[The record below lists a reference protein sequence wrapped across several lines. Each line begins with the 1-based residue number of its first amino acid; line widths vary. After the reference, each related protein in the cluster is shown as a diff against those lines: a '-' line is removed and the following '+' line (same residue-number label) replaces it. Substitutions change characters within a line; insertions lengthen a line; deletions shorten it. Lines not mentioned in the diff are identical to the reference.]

1 LSADL
6 GYTPIPDDPIS
17 PASSA
22 AGWRTWLSPWR
33 VAAAL
38 YVLAATLV
46 LYRIGTW
53 PRWTITQ
60 EDYTL
65 IDYWVFAD
73 APTRSFFAITDG
85 LMSTA
90 GRSWVITLPIWLAS
104 QVFDWPL
111 TALRVPLG
119 LMAAGVVPA
128 TWLLGRR
135 LAGAWVGAIG
145 ALVLMLLSGWI
156 HYARTG
162 TYVALTSTAAV
173 AVAILIDRTRRA
185 QGRWWLWLA
194 ALQGMLIVDVYLY
207 SPIRF
212 FYPLT
217 IVFFVVQIVFDRA
230 NWWRLA
236 TMAIVTA
243 VVLPIF
249 LAQADELPGRDPL
262 EAVRWHYEARGEQ
275 VMAWRHDPDQAIG
288 FLDDAERQAAERDGT
303 NPIVALVV
311 QNTWDLVDLLLDRH
325 TRPPNTDAWN
335 AGGRFYP
342 LALVPF
348 FMIGVGVSL
357 WRIFRSAEMRL
368 LHLCFWGFSLPIIL
382 TSNMHIGRLVQAM
395 PFLAL
400 LVAVGVDAAG
410 RAVAARA
417 RRLGAPER
425 AGLALR
431 VGLAA
436 FVVLATGRIALADA
450 RVDIP
455 MHEPH
460 LVAEDMRERRP
471 EIAIAGGA
479 IWFWG
484 VMTPDGPQPEHE
496 VERIRI
502 TTLRAELDDDF
513 QFVNLDYGQQP
524 DPLDSRPVIWFGAV
538 IGSMATG
545 VVPGDCGMPWYVAAE
560 RADVFAEVRAELE
573 ARCPGVTIVEIPS

>member
-1 LSADL
+1 MSADL
-6 GYTPIPDDPIS
+6 GYTPIADEPMAPI
-17 PASSA
+17 PA
-22 AGWRTWLSPWR
+22 AGWRAWATPWR
-33 VAAAL
+33 VAAAFYL
-38 YVLAATLV
+38 VAATIV

-65 IDYWVFAD
+65 IDFWVFAD
-73 APTRSFFAITDG
+73 APRRDFFRITDG

-90 GRSWVITLPIWLAS
+90 GQSWVITLPIWLAA

-119 LMAAGVVPA
+119 LMAAGVAPA

-145 ALVLMLLSGWI
+145 ALVLIFLSGWI

-173 AVAILIDRTRRA
+173 IVAILIDRTRRA
-185 QGRWWLWLA
+185 QGRWWLWLV
-194 ALQGMLIVDVYLY
+194 ALQGMLILDVYLY

-212 FYPLT
+212 FYPLA
-217 IVFFVVQIVFDRA
+217 IIFFLVQILFDRA
-230 NWWRLA
+230 NWWRLL
-236 TMAIVTA
+236 TMAAITA

-262 EAVRWHYEARGEQ
+262 AAVRWHYEARGEQ
-275 VMAWRHDPDQAIG
+275 VMAWRHHPDQAYT
-288 FLDDAERQAAERDGT
+288 FLDAEELAAAERDGT
-303 NPIVALVV
+303 NPIIALVV
-311 QNTWDLVDLLLDRH
+311 QNAWDFVDLLLDRN
-325 TRPPNTDAWN
+325 TSPPNTDAWN

-348 FMIGVGVSL
+348 FFIGVGVSL

-368 LHLCFWGFSLPIIL
+368 LHLGFWGFTLPILL

-400 LVAVGVDAAG
+400 LVAIGADAAG
-410 RAVAARA
+410 RALAAGA
-417 RRLGAPER
+417 RRMQAPER
-425 AGLALR
+425 AAIALR
-431 VGLAA
+431 IGLAA
-436 FVVLATGRIALADA
+436 VVVLATARIALADA
-450 RVDIP
+450 RADIP
-455 MHEPH
+455 LHEPH
-460 LVAEDMRERRP
+460 LAAVDMQARRA

-484 VMTPDGPQPEHE
+484 VMTPDGPRGEAE
-496 VERIRI
+496 VERIRV
-502 TTLRAELDDDF
+502 TTVRAELDDDF

-524 DPLDSRPVIWFGAV
+524 DPFDPRPVIWFGMV
-538 IGSMATG
+538 IETMGTG
-545 VVPGDCGMPWYVAAE
+545 VVPGDCGMPWYVTGE
-560 RADVFAEVRAELE
+560 RADVFEEVRGELE
-573 ARCPGVTIVEIPS
+573 ARCPGVEIVRIP